1 MLSGAK
7 FNEDNCQN
15 LTGALN
21 VVHVRPV
28 FWLFPIGS
36 KVWEK
41 ADLIILNLGGILA
54 GGEKA
59 PRPHLRLSPRPHLP
73 PRLHY
78 SHALPLLHSQDIL
91 QTKQPQPHLQE
102 SPPGGLHL
110 PADLLSAGR
119 LLEPQQ
125 VLAVNLQE
133 RLSVTF
139 FVIKF
144 R

>member
-1 MLSGAK
+1 MLSRAK

-15 LTGALN
+15 LTPPFN

-59 PRPHLRLSPRPHLP
+59 PRPDLRLSPRLHLP
-73 PRLHY
+73 HRLHY
-78 SHALPLLHSQDIL
+78 SPARPLLHSQDIL
-91 QTKQPQPHLQE
+91 QSKQPRPHLQE
-102 SPPGGLHL
+102 PPPGGLHL
-110 PADLLSAGR
+110 PAGLLSAGR
-119 LLEPQQ
+119 VLEPQQ
-125 VLAVNLQE
+125 VLANNLQA
-133 RLSVTF
+133 LSHMS
-139 FVIKF
+139 
-144 R
+144 